1 MKADIICD
9 CTASLDRGNL
19 ISGTS
24 NWAAGAR
31 RIFLKRQIRSPEICP
46 NGNSYKSN

>member
-19 ISGTS
+19 ISKS
-24 NWAAGAR
+24 LPNIAG
-31 RIFLKRQIRSPEICP
+31 QIADT
-46 NGNSYKSN
+46 